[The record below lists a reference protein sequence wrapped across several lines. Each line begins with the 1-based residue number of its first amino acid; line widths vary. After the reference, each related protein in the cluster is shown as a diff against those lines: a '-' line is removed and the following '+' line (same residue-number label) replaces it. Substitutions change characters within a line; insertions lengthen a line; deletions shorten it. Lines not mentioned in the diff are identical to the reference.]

1 MFVRLCQW
9 KRRKRISEI
18 SDFCELI
25 LSNKLPERLNVALRK
40 KKSCWFIISL
50 ETMDV
55 IMEYG
60 L

>member
-1 MFVRLCQW
+1 MM
-9 KRRKRISEI
+9 SEI
-18 SDFCELI
+18 PFFCELI
-25 LSNKLPERLNVALRK
+25 LSYKLPERLNVALRK

-55 IMEYG
+55 IMESG

>member
-1 MFVRLCQW
+1 M
-9 KRRKRISEI
+9 ISEI
-18 SDFCELI
+18 SVFCELI

-40 KKSCWFIISL
+40 RKSCWFIISL

-55 IMEYG
+55 IMESG